1 MVGHLHLQGMEDSPT
16 ERGREGLLDSPDS
29 GLPPSPS
36 PSPPFYSLEPG
47 LLDARAGGAPS
58 AEPPGPGAGEARA
71 PPPLPPNPPALEM
84 RPRLLPVFFGE
95 GIEMNPEPAHE
106 IRCNSEVKYTSEQH
120 FRDNVVYAHV
130 PTVTAY
136 SETIVAA
143 PNCTWRSYRSQLT
156 LEPRPRA
163 LRFGCTTIIFPK
175 RARRSFRT
183 TLHCSLGRARRRFT
197 ASVQLQPGAP
207 PETPAPPAPPAPSA
221 R

>member
-1 MVGHLHLQGMEDSPT
+1 MKEPWGEGGRQRCAPPAR
-16 ERGREGLLDSPDS
+16 RGL
-29 GLPPSPS
+29 
-36 PSPPFYSLEPG
+36 
-47 LLDARAGGAPS
+47 AH
-58 AEPPGPGAGEARA
+58 A
-71 PPPLPPNPPALEM
+71 PPPTPS
-84 RPRLLPVFFGE
+84 
-95 GIEMNPEPAHE
+95 
-106 IRCNSEVKYTSEQH
+106 CNSEVKYTSEQH

-156 LEPRPRA
+156 LEPRARA

-207 PETPAPPAPPAPSA
+207 PDAPAPPEPPAPSE